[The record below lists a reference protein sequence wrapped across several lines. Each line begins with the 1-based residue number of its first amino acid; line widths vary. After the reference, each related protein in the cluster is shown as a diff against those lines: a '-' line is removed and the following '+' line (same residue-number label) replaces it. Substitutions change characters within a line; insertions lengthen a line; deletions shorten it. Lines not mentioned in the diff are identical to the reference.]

1 MSVSVLKMTFQK
13 YNPKTIAS
21 RSYKMFDSAIRQ
33 KGESENGCHRKTMQV
48 KLSEKQTFLT
58 PCNTRFGVCPFALL
72 LMKKAFLKILKC
84 AIPLNLFYQKFHIS
98 MLLRTEKYLEH
109 LGRMV
114 FRSWCDK
121 KNGKKYQIFKRKN
134 QERLPSY

>member
-72 LMKKAFLKILKC
+72 LMKKAFLKILKR
-84 AIPLNLFYQKFHIS
+84 AIPLNLFHQKFHIS

-114 FRSWCDK
+114 FRS
-121 KNGKKYQIFKRKN
+121 
-134 QERLPSY
+134 